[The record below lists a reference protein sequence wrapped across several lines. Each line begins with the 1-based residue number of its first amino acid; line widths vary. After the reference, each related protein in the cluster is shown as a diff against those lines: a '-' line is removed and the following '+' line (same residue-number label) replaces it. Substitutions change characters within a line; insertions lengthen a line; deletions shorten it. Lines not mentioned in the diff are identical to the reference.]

1 MTWRQARS
9 ILDIDGLMP
18 REKFVLVALA
28 LRAGTDGR
36 AWPSVACLVADTGYS
51 ERSVQYALHG
61 LVEAGRLDVVHRQ
74 GTSAVRTL
82 GGANIAP
89 VGVQIVHPGVQKTT
103 KRGANIAP
111 GSVVEELQEV
121 AASGSTAMRPAA
133 AGNGNGTG
141 GAAVIHNGPAP
152 GESWGEY
159 RERGGR

>member
-1 MTWRQARS
+1 VTWRQARS

-28 LRAGTDGR
+28 LRAGSDGR

-51 ERSVQYALHG
+51 ERSVHYALRA
-61 LVEAGRLDVVHRQ
+61 LVDGGHLNVIHRQ

-82 GGANIAP
+82 GGANIAG
-89 VGVQIVHPGVQKTT
+89 VGVQMLHQPLQKTT

-121 AASGSTAMRPAA
+121 ATTGSTAKRPAV
-133 AGNGNGTG
+133 AGNGS
-141 GAAVIHNGPAP
+141 GPAP